1 MAKFKVGDKVR
12 IFDGSHIDNYRGY
25 WADSMNDYVG
35 QVRTIRK
42 VGSPWCGVADYNL
55 VGIPF
60 TWDERGLELVEAT
73 SDGSIIPVK
82 LLPDIVN
89 VIYNKPATIVFWADR
104 TKTVVKCQPGDKWS
118 KEVGLAM
125 AIVKKT
131 YGNSGNYNN
140 IFNQWR

>member
-12 IFDGSHIDNYRGY
+12 ILDGSHIDDYRGC
-25 WADSMNDYVG
+25 WVDSMSNYVG
-35 QVRTIRK
+35 QVKTIKK
-42 VGSPWCGVADYNL
+42 VGPTWRGVADYDL
-55 VGIPF
+55 EGIPF
-60 TWDERGLELVEAT
+60 TWDERGLELTGTV
-73 SDGSIIPVK
+73 SNNQPLSI
-82 LLPDIVN
+82 LPDIVN
-89 VIYNKPATIVFWADR
+89 VIYNKPATIVFWADG

-140 IFNQWR
+140 IFSQWR

>member
-12 IFDGSHIDNYRGY
+12 ILNGRHIDDYRGC
-25 WADSMNDYVG
+25 WVDSMNYYVG
-35 QVRTIRK
+35 QVWTIRK
-42 VGSPWCGVADYNL
+42 VGPTWCGVTKYNL
-55 VGIPF
+55 EGNPF
-60 TWDERGLELVEAT
+60 TWDERGLELVETT
-73 SDGSIIPVK
+73 SNT
-82 LLPDIVN
+82 LPDIVN
-89 VIYNKPATIVFWADR
+89 VIYNKPATIVFWADG

>member
-12 IFDGSHIDNYRGY
+12 ILNGSHIDDYRGC
-25 WADSMNDYVG
+25 WVDRMNNYVG
-35 QVRTIRK
+35 QVRAIKKIGPT
-42 VGSPWCGVADYNL
+42 WCGVADYNL
-55 VGIPF
+55 EGIPF

-73 SDGSIIPVK
+73 SNT
-82 LLPDIVN
+82 LPDIVN
-89 VIYNKPATIVFWADR
+89 VIYNRPATIVFWADG
-104 TKTVVKCQPGDKWS
+104 TKTVVKCQPRDKWS

>member
-12 IFDGSHIDNYRGY
+12 ILNGRHIDDYRGC
-25 WADSMNDYVG
+25 WVDSMNNYVG

-42 VGSPWCGVADYNL
+42 VGPTWCGVADYNL
-55 VGIPF
+55 EGIPF
-60 TWDERGLELVEAT
+60 TWDERGLELVETT
-73 SDGSIIPVK
+73 SNT
-82 LLPDIVN
+82 LPDIVN
-89 VIYNKPATIVFWADR
+89 VIYNKPATIVFWADG

>member
-12 IFDGSHIDNYRGY
+12 ILNGRHIDDYRGC
-25 WADSMNDYVG
+25 WVDSMNNYVG
-35 QVRTIRK
+35 QVRAVRK
-42 VGSPWCGVADYNL
+42 VGPTWHGVADYNL
-55 VGIPF
+55 EGIPF
-60 TWDERGLELVEAT
+60 TWDERGLELVETT
-73 SDGSIIPVK
+73 SNT
-82 LLPDIVN
+82 LPDIVN
-89 VIYNKPATIVFWADR
+89 VIYNKPATIVFWADG